1 MNITLWQQRKKELG
15 WSHDLLAEKSGISRR
30 TIAGIFSGDPKYQS
44 PTWNTINAIE
54 RALGL
59 DNGAEWTDEEK
70 ALGVG
75 DHPVKISDDEY
86 KWLELRS
93 ELLRVMGEDYVK
105 ATESL
110 LQAIIEKKDE
120 KS

>member
-1 MNITLWQQRKKELG
+1 MNVETLNAERKKRGLSIKELA
-15 WSHDLLAEKSGISRR
+15 DLATLPQSTVEKILFGVVKNPRMD
-30 TIAGIFSGDPKYQS
+30 TLE
-44 PTWNTINAIE
+44 AIE

-59 DNGAEWTDEEK
+59 DKGAEWTDEEK

-110 LQAIIEKKDE
+110 FQTIIEKKDE

>member
-1 MNITLWQQRKKELG
+1 MNVETLNAERKKRGLSIKELA
-15 WSHDLLAEKSGISRR
+15 DLATLPQSTVEKILFGVVKNPRMD
-30 TIAGIFSGDPKYQS
+30 TLE
-44 PTWNTINAIE
+44 AIE

-59 DNGAEWTDEEK
+59 DKGAEWTDEEK

-75 DHPVKISDDEY
+75 NHPVKVSDDEY

-110 LQAIIEKKDE
+110 FQTIIEKKDE

>member
-1 MNITLWQQRKKELG
+1 MDINILKQRKKEMKLTFN
-15 WSHDLLAEKSGISRR
+15 DLSTASGVPIQ
-30 TIAGIFSGDPKYQS
+30 TLHNIFRGHTENPRIDTMQ
-44 PTWNTINAIE
+44 AIE

-59 DNGAEWTDEEK
+59 DKGPEWTEEEN

-75 DHPVKISDDEY
+75 NYPVKISDDEY

-105 ATESL
+105 TTESL

>member
-1 MNITLWQQRKKELG
+1 MDINILKQRKKEMKLT
-15 WSHDLLAEKSGISRR
+15 ASGVPIQ
-30 TIAGIFSGDPKYQS
+30 TLHNIFRGHTENPRIDTMQ
-44 PTWNTINAIE
+44 AIE

-59 DNGAEWTDEEK
+59 DKGAEWTDEEK

-75 DHPVKISDDEY
+75 NHPVKVSDDEY

-110 LQAIIEKKDE
+110 FQTIIEKKDE